1 MKKLTFITG
10 NSKKAEQLALH
21 FAIPVEHTKLDLEE
35 IQSLDMEAITIDKA
49 RRAYDILKSPV
60 LVEDTSLTFH
70 ALGSLPGPLIKW
82 FLTSLGN
89 EKMCHLLDSYEDRSA
104 TAEVCFCIY
113 DEHGHHTF
121 RGQIQGTIGLSP
133 KGDTGFGFDP
143 IFIPDGYDKSWGEM
157 NAEEQAA
164 TSMRKI
170 ALAKLTLFL
179 NEQK

>member
-10 NSKKAEQLALH
+10 SSKKAEQLAFH
-21 FAIPVEHTKLDLEE
+21 FATPVEHIKLDLEE
-35 IQSLDMEAITIDKA
+35 IQSLDIEAITVDKA
-49 RRAYDILKSPV
+49 RRAYDIIQSPV
-60 LVEDTSLTFH
+60 LVEDVSLTFH
-70 ALGSLPGPLIKW
+70 ALGRLPGPLVKW

-104 TAEVCFCIY
+104 TAEVCFCLY

-133 KGDTGFGFDP
+133 KGDAGFGFDP

-157 NAEEQAA
+157 NLEEQAD

-170 ALAKLTLFL
+170 ALDKLAIFL
-179 NEQK
+179 KEQK